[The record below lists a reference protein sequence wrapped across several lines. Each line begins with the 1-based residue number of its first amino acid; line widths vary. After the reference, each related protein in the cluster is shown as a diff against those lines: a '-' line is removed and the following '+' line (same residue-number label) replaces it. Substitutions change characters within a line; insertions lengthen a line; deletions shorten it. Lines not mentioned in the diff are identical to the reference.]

1 MVAKILVVDD
11 DVAVLRFLTL
21 ALDNEG
27 YEVTSADNGLQ
38 ALGLAQQD
46 PPDLAILDVMLP
58 GIDGLEVCH
67 RIKTDERTSEI
78 PVLMYSAKGS
88 KTDLLE
94 ADKVGADDYLVKPTD
109 LPYFLEVVSFLISES
124 D

>member
-1 MVAKILVVDD
+1 M
-11 DVAVLRFLTL
+11 
-21 ALDNEG
+21 
-27 YEVTSADNGLQ
+27 
-38 ALGLAQQD
+38 
-46 PPDLAILDVMLP
+46 P